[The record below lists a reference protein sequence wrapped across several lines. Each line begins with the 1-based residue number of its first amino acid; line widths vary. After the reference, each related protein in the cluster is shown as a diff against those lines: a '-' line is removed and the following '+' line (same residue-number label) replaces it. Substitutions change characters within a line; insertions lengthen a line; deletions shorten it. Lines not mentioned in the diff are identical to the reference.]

1 MDNLSDK
8 SGRALEEVVVLY
20 VEDEDEVRELA
31 AKYLHRRVPNLLVA
45 GSGEEAL
52 VLSEGKQIDILV
64 TDINMKTIDG
74 AELAMRIKETN
85 PSCYII
91 FSTAYSNT
99 DRLMQAIDIKV
110 DKYMVKPVDWKE
122 LVKTIENYAD
132 QMFMVNHIEEETEPI
147 GMNIISG
154 DVYKALRESLSNIEE
169 SIASLSSDSKIT
181 DNMVRSIR
189 YLELARERIEK
200 VLDEHF

>member
-1 MDNLSDK
+1 MSNLNDK
-8 SGRALEEVVVLY
+8 SGKALEEVVVLY

-31 AKYLHRRVPNLLVA
+31 AKYLHRRVPNLIVA

-52 VLSEGKQIDILV
+52 ELSEGKNIDILV

-74 AELAMRIKETN
+74 AELAMRIKENN

-122 LVKTIENYAD
+122 LVKTIENYAG
-132 QMFMVNHIEEETEPI
+132 QMFMVNHIDEDSEAAGASDIMP
-147 GMNIISG
+147 G
-154 DVYKALRESLSNIEE
+154 DVYRLLNDALSYIEDSIESLS
-169 SIASLSSDSKIT
+169 ADKVT
-181 DNMVRSIR
+181 DNTVKSIR
-189 YLELARERIEK
+189 SLEAARYNIEK
-200 VLDEHF
+200 VLEEHS